1 MSSIKVLA
9 ADLRA
14 LPEKVRRQNL
24 VGLLGRMQQHVDEA
38 AATLAD
44 ATVSAAHAAE
54 FIGPAITSAV
64 QDSTA
69 RAARQAAQLRR
80 LLGSFDNIAMNGP
93 ADAAVTAIANLAKAS
108 RKDVRDRWRAWI
120 EERAQ
125 GYDALAGAAEQ
136 AQLPGRGEM
145 RKAVER
151 FKLAVS
157 QPPATATAAL
167 KVRADQDALK
177 AAIEQL
183 GIQGVVGEFLVAASQ
198 GRGDPKHLV
207 RQEVAAFLDA
217 NPDLWRL
224 LRVTLA

>member
-1 MSSIKVLA
+1 MSRVKALA

-14 LPEKVRRQNL
+14 LPEKERRKNL
-24 VGLLGRMQQHVDEA
+24 VGLLGRMQQNVEEA

-44 ATVSAAHAAE
+44 ATVTAAHAAE
-54 FIGPAITSAV
+54 FIEPAVASTVRDHAV
-64 QDSTA
+64 K
-69 RAARQAAQLRR
+69 AARQAVQLQR
-80 LLGSFDNIAMNGP
+80 LLTDYDNVAMNGP
-93 ADAAVTAIANLAKAS
+93 VDDAVSKIAEWAKAS
-108 RKDVRDRWRAWI
+108 RKAVRDRWRAWI

-136 AQLPGRGEM
+136 ARLPGRGEM
-145 RKAVER
+145 RQSVER
-151 FKLAVS
+151 FKSAGS

-177 AAIEQL
+177 TAIEQL

-198 GRGDPKHLV
+198 GRGDPKHLL

-224 LRVTLA
+224 LQVKLA